1 MIIAQMDE
9 LNKMQKIDCQ
19 VFYGFGGKMGFECLK
34 FNTMYK
40 IISKANKELLPS
52 L

>member
-9 LNKMQKIDCQ
+9 LNKMQKIDWQ